1 MKKTLKISSLLLIIA
16 SLTLIFSACQ
26 KNEGDSDK
34 TYIASG
40 HPAWTPIMYK
50 DGESVAGAGVEIT
63 TKVFDELGIKINSRY
78 VGDWDLVQ
86 DKARTGDIDVIV
98 AAYKTAERE
107 TYMDYSAPYT
117 IDPVSIFVK
126 KGEAF
131 TFETWSDLINKQGV
145 VTKGDSYGQ
154 DFDNFIKDSLSVT
167 IVDTPNEAFDML
179 MNNQADYVVY
189 ALYSGEALIQ
199 NESLEDQIE
208 ILPSYV
214 ASENFYMTISKK
226 SNLVQYLPQINELL
240 GKYKA
245 DGTIDQIIQK
255 YRQQ

>member
-1 MKKTLKISSLLLIIA
+1 MKKIWKISSLLLIIT
-16 SLTLIFSACQ
+16 SLALFFSACQ

-34 TYIASG
+34 TFIASG
-40 HPAWTPIMYK
+40 HPAWSPIMYQEG
-50 DGESVAGAGVEIT
+50 DSVVGAGVEIT

-78 VGDWDLVQ
+78 VGGWDLVQ

-107 TYMDYSAPYT
+107 TYMDYSVPYT

-126 KGEAF
+126 KGETF
-131 TFETWSDLINKQGV
+131 TFETWSDLVAKQGV

-154 DFDNFIKDSLSVT
+154 DFDNFIKDSLGVT
-167 IVDTPNEAFDML
+167 IVDTPKEAFDML
-179 MNNQADYVVY
+179 INNQADYVVY
-189 ALYSGEALIQ
+189 ALYSGEALIE
-199 NESLEDQIE
+199 NENLEEQIE

-214 ASENFYMTISKK
+214 TSENFYMTISKK
-226 SNLVQYLPQINELL
+226 SKLVQYLPQINELL
-240 GKYKA
+240 DKYKA

-255 YRQQ
+255 YRNK